1 MQASTVS
8 IDNDPSFPAAT
19 GGRFCFSQKPS
30 APQESPLG
38 ADRSLLRGS
47 IASARRSKN
56 KVCEI

>member
-38 ADRSLLRGS
+38 CGPIVAARLDRQC
-47 IASARRSKN
+47 AAVK
-56 KVCEI
+56 K